1 MFLPGDFTWP
11 TRLPRHAACVSSQ
24 QSKPVRPLFLGGRE
38 ATPQVARRNHNLSSA
53 ALPGSMRL
61 RVAADYF
68 RPFHRRSA
76 AFARAVVLRR
86 CDFAIEA
93 RAFLLP
99 DGHET
104 RGVASQAAR
113 RDPGGAIRTRL
124 HRRTSA
130 AACDEDR
137 AAPAHERVMAA
148 QHRGAPHL
156 REPVG
161 TRRDDA
167 AKDRRL
173 RLPRAHRDKER
184 AIPEQSLRVAALRA
198 AAVPAP

>member
-86 CDFAIEA
+86 FDFAVEA

-99 DGHET
+99 DGHP
-104 RGVASQAAR
+104 RCRRPGRAAR
-113 RDPGGAIRTRL
+113 PGRC
-124 HRRTSA
+124 H
-130 AACDEDR
+130 
-137 AAPAHERVMAA
+137 
-148 QHRGAPHL
+148 PHSSPPKNF
-156 REPVG
+156 R
-161 TRRDDA
+161 
-167 AKDRRL
+167 RRL
-173 RLPRAHRDKER
+173 RRRPCRSSPRTCDGCSTPGCAASPRARGD
-184 AIPEQSLRVAALRA
+184 SSG
-198 AAVPAP
+198 